1 MGERLI
7 EKHIFVHLTSARSK
21 FDLLVY
27 MMQKLYAL
35 ARFSYL
41 HVINCKIGYMCACSY
56 RIELV
61 SMSLSLSLS
70 LYICI
75 FLDIYIYNIT
85 GLLALRRLKREILFQ
100 FIRCSPVLSFLVI
113 FVLF

>member
-1 MGERLI
+1 MRCPDRMDDVQVGERLI

-61 SMSLSLSLS
+61 SMSLSLSL
-70 LYICI
+70 YICI
-75 FLDIYIYNIT
+75 FLDIYISI
-85 GLLALRRLKREILFQ
+85 I
-100 FIRCSPVLSFLVI
+100 SLV
-113 FVLF
+113 FWLCED